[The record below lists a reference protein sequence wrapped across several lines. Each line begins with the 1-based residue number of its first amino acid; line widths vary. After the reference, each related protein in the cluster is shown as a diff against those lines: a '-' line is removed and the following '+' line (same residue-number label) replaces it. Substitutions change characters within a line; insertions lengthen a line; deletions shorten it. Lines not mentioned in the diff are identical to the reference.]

1 MDSFIAFGSLF
12 LLFLALGAVLGWIS
26 FFKYQKLN
34 EQVQVLQ
41 KTINRIKTSSGVQ
54 ETAKA
59 EEVKP
64 VRKVM
69 RREEKKTVITPA
81 SVPPTS
87 TSTSTTEPSF
97 TSVKQSKILPTS
109 SLFNKIAENWM
120 VWLGGICVGLAGIFL
135 VKYSIDA
142 GVLGPT
148 QRVVAGYCAGIGLHA
163 LAEWLR
169 RKTGESHP
177 SFAALAGGASITLY
191 AATLAALHL
200 YQLFSPGIAFT
211 ILAVISIFT
220 MLLALRDGPV
230 LAIIGILGAY
240 VVPILVSDNS
250 GNILGAMVY
259 GLIISAAAL
268 FLIRY
273 VYRPWL
279 WYGIL
284 AGGLGWWLISLSSFY
299 ADGYRGF
306 YLAAFAYCLLAIP
319 SFDWMLNRPEDDCE
333 PEFEV
338 KNQWLS
344 FLHPVNIGL
353 SLIILAQTYSIVVE
367 GFSNHAFFLWAPLYL
382 IILLIAGSRENT
394 RYLPWLSLIAGWFSW
409 LFCGVEFVND
419 TIQLRGL
426 GVEIQQY
433 FLLFSLGMI
442 LLYSGV
448 TWMISR
454 GKQFS
459 HISYSL
465 ITLAPVVWLALAYL
479 LVSDLSVSWEWSLG
493 GALLSILYIMLANY
507 KERNEPD
514 CPEGMWLI
522 LAGHFSFS
530 LAAAMFLREATLTLV
545 LAVQVL
551 SLVYVMNMYRMDALK
566 WMVKGILALV
576 IIRLTLNPWL
586 LQYSAETHWSLWT
599 YGGTTLFCFMAS
611 LLLSQE
617 KPLKKWLEAAS
628 LHLFVLFLAS
638 ETRYWLYDG
647 NIFVKDYTLLEAS
660 INTMLWA
667 GLGVVYHYRSR
678 ISDYLEGYYSFCSK
692 LLLALALGNYLLV
705 LTFFNPLFDWGVI
718 GQTPIWNLLLLS
730 YGGPILMGLICI
742 FFHKVIYRKYSAI
755 FTGLSLFVFV
765 NLEIRHLWQRGM
777 NLDLP
782 IRDGELY
789 TYSIVWLVMAIPTI
803 LVAANA
809 NLPKLNKAGMV
820 LLSLVIAKIFLVDMA
835 DLEGLLR
842 VASFMGLGL
851 SLLGLAFLYQ
861 KITGDKNV

>member
-1 MDSFIAFGSLF
+1 MDSLIGFGSLL
-12 LLFLALGAVLGWIS
+12 LLFLALGALLGWIS

-34 EQVQVLQ
+34 EQVRILQ
-41 KTINRIKTSSGVQ
+41 KTIDRMRIPSGMQ
-54 ETAKA
+54 ETIKA
-59 EEVKP
+59 EEIKT

-69 RREEKKTVITPA
+69 RKGEKKTVVVPP
-81 SVPPTS
+81 SVPPRPK
-87 TSTSTTEPSF
+87 TEPN
-97 TSVKQSKILPTS
+97 VAPLNQPQKLPTKNF
-109 SLFNKIAENWM
+109 LDKISENWM

-135 VKYSIDA
+135 VKHSIDA
-142 GVLGPT
+142 GLLGPT
-148 QRVVAGYCAGIGLHA
+148 QRVISGYCAGFGLHA

-200 YQLFSPGIAFT
+200 YQMLSPGIAFT
-211 ILAVISIFT
+211 ILAIISMLT

-250 GNILGAMVY
+250 GNILGAMIY
-259 GLIISAAAL
+259 ALIISAAAL

-279 WYGIL
+279 WYGVL
-284 AGGLGWWLISLSSFY
+284 SGGIGWWLISLTSFY

-319 SFDWMLNRPEDDCE
+319 SFDWVLNKAEDDCE
-333 PEFEV
+333 PIFNP
-338 KNQWLS
+338 KSKRLF
-344 FLHPVNIGL
+344 FLHPINIGMGFIL
-353 SLIILAQTYSIVVE
+353 LAQSFSIVVD

-382 IILLIAGSRENT
+382 VILLIGVNRESA
-394 RYLPWLSLIAGWFSW
+394 RYLPWLSLVAGWFSW
-409 LFCGVEFVND
+409 LFCGVEFIND
-419 TIQLRGL
+419 NVQLRGL
-426 GVEIQQY
+426 GVETQQY

-442 LLYSGV
+442 LLYSGA
-448 TWMISR
+448 TWIISR
-454 GKQFS
+454 GKQYS
-459 HISYSL
+459 HLNYSL
-465 ITLAPVVWLALAYL
+465 ITLAPVVWFALTYL
-479 LVSDLSVSWEWSLG
+479 LVSDLSVSWEWSLA
-493 GALLSILYIMLANY
+493 GAILAIFYIALANY
-507 KERNEPD
+507 KERNESG

-530 LAAAMFLREATLTLV
+530 LAAAMFIREASLTLV
-545 LAVQVL
+545 LAIQVL
-551 SLVYVMNMYRMDALK
+551 SLVYLMNMYRMDALK
-566 WMVKGILALV
+566 WLVKGVLALI

-586 LQYSAETHWSLWT
+586 LHYPLETHWSLWT
-599 YGGTTLFCFMAS
+599 YGGTTLCCFVAS

-647 NIFVKDYTLLEAS
+647 NIFMKDYTLIEAS
-660 INTMLWA
+660 INSMLWA
-667 GLGVVYHYRSR
+667 GLGLVYYYRSI
-678 ISDYLEGYYSFCSK
+678 ISDHLKGYYSFCSK
-692 LLLALALGNYLLV
+692 LLIVLALSSYLLV
-705 LTFFNPLFDWGVI
+705 LTFLSPLFNWGTI
-718 GQTPIWNLLLLS
+718 GHTPIWNLLLLS
-730 YGGPILMGLICI
+730 HGVPALMGILCL
-742 FFHKVIYRKYSAI
+742 FFYNKNYRRYSAL
-755 FTGLSLFVFV
+755 FSGLSLFVFV
-765 NLEIRHLWQRGM
+765 NMEIRHLWQRGM

-782 IRDGELY
+782 VSDGELY

-809 NLPKLNKAGMV
+809 NLQKLNKAGMI
-820 LLSLVIAKIFLVDMA
+820 LLLLVIAKIFLIDMA

-842 VASFMGLGL
+842 VTSFMGLGL

-861 KITGDKNV
+861 RITRDKNNC